1 MQEPANTSEAPDRSA
16 HAPEPVPEA
25 APAGLSAV
33 ADGVHHRLDPR
44 SIPLGRIS
52 GAIGNTIVV
61 VVLFWVLVGSWLG
74 ALFDGGPAF
83 WVALVG
89 GPAWLAVVGALAWL
103 TWRMPEIAYRH
114 ESYCVDA
121 RGIELR
127 RGIVWRRIINV
138 PRTRVQHL
146 DVSQGPLERRF
157 GLGTLVIHTAGT
169 QHAKVELSG
178 LEHGR
183 ALRIRE
189 HLLPTGTS
197 SDAV

>member
-1 MQEPANTSEAPDRSA
+1 MQETAQT
-16 HAPEPVPEA
+16 PEPAEPSVPGPVLDTTTPEVTT
-25 APAGLSAV
+25 V
-33 ADGVHHRLDPR
+33 ADGIHYQLDPR
-44 SIPLGRIS
+44 SITVNRVS
-52 GAIGNTIVV
+52 GAIANTVFATL
-61 VVLFWVLVGSWLG
+61 LFWVLVGSWLG
-74 ALFDGGPAF
+74 ALFEGGPAL
-83 WVALVG
+83 WIALVG
-89 GPAWLAVVGALAWL
+89 GPAWLALAGTLAWL

-121 RGIELR
+121 RGIEIR
-127 RGIVWRRIINV
+127 RGIFWRRVINV

-169 QHAKVELSG
+169 QHAKVDLSG

-189 HLLPTGTS
+189 HLLPGAS